1 MVVAWWLNLERERE
15 RERERSDV
23 LWLWWR
29 AVVMSCGCGG
39 ASDPCCCN
47 GSCIVVTD
55 LDGFIFIFYL
65 FMVELWCLV
74 GLRGAVG
81 VAWVSCGV

>member
-1 MVVAWWLNLERERE
+1 MITIVVMVIAWWLNLERERE
-15 RERERSDV
+15 RERG
-23 LWLWWR
+23 
-29 AVVMSCGCGG
+29 VMSCGCGG

-47 GSCIVVTD
+47 GSCMVVTD